1 MKNCMH
7 LVFVINGHNGAGK
20 DEFVNQF
27 IKASEENG
35 NHYRVSNIS
44 TIDLIKQMITRPYLW
59 DGKTKDEKSRQLMHD
74 IKVAVDRYNGF
85 SITSTIHRVEAFRKK
100 NAFIRTVSFIHCR
113 EPEKINSLVALFNKN
128 FPDKYMVGTILVK
141 RDSNSIAKNYADQ
154 NVDNYKYDITI
165 DNNSTIE
172 ALYDKAKG
180 IVELCDRLSGVD
192 ENTPAVSTISDD
204 GWY

>member
-85 SITSTIHRVEAFRKK
+85 SITSTIH
-100 NAFIRTVSFIHCR
+100 
-113 EPEKINSLVALFNKN
+113 
-128 FPDKYMVGTILVK
+128 
-141 RDSNSIAKNYADQ
+141 
-154 NVDNYKYDITI
+154 
-165 DNNSTIE
+165 
-172 ALYDKAKG
+172 
-180 IVELCDRLSGVD
+180 
-192 ENTPAVSTISDD
+192 
-204 GWY
+204 